1 MDWPDVVRAALA
13 FFLVA
18 TGGGI
23 AYVCLRL
30 GNTFGSMS
38 SSVRRVTDE
47 AVPILSHAQTTVEKV
62 NLELSRV
69 DELMLSAV
77 GATKGAE
84 RAVGSVAGAVAAP
97 VRKVSGVAAKAQQQI
112 QTFRSRRQARE
123 RDAVG
128 SSTQASPAETI
139 SGATKVVRDAI
150 GAVKQAVGAGSAPEW
165 SVPLAADEP
174 AASAV
179 QTVPRGMELPY
190 PSTVQNGAGAGHS

>member
-23 AYVCLRL
+23 AYVCVRL

-47 AVPILSHAQTTVEKV
+47 TVPILSHAQTTVEKV

-84 RAVGSVAGAVAAP
+84 RAVGSVAGAVATP
-97 VRKVSGVAAKAQQQI
+97 VRKVTGVAAKAQQQL
-112 QTFRSRRQARE
+112 QTFRARRQARE
-123 RDAVG
+123 HDAV
-128 SSTQASPAETI
+128 SSGVSAKPTDAL

-150 GAVKQAVGAGSAPEW
+150 GAVKQAVGAGPTTPEW
-165 SVPLAADEP
+165 SVPLAGEET
-174 AASAV
+174 AATKTTRR
-179 QTVPRGMELPY
+179 TVELPY
-190 PSTVQNGAGAGHS
+190 PSASQNGMGTHHP